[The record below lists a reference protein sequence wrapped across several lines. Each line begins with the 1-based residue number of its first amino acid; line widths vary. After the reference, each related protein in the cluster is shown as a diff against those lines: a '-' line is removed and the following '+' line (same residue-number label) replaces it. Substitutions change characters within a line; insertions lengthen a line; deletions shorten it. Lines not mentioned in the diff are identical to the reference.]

1 MPTDQEV
8 LCRGF
13 GLMVYYAV
21 GRISMFCA
29 DCYMVYESVRALF
42 YNDANVTC
50 PAKVSE
56 FVWFIFLYCICE
68 ILDDAKQVKE
78 RKTNTVEAFRKKIW
92 FDTFV
97 ALLLGLV
104 GQLYIVGACDQ
115 PLNDT
120 VKIYLILQ
128 WATVAW
134 MVPCLV
140 AICVLNKEDVHES
153 PHRTT
158 PRPTLKAC
166 SDGELQRAFDGAFPD
181 GSPALALEEQE

>member
-42 YNDANVTC
+42 YSDTNVSC
-50 PAKVSE
+50 PDKVTE
-56 FVWFIFLYCICE
+56 FVWFIFIWCTVKI
-68 ILDDAKQVKE
+68 IDDAMEAKA
-78 RKTNTVEAFRKKIW
+78 RKTKTVKDFHQKVV
-92 FDTFV
+92 FDAVV
-97 ALLLGLV
+97 ALIVGLV

>member
-1 MPTDQEV
+1 MASDQEL

-13 GLMVYYAV
+13 WLMVFYVV
-21 GRISMFCA
+21 GRVTVFAIEGYVVFRSIG
-29 DCYMVYESVRALF
+29 ALF
-42 YNDANVTC
+42 YNNTNVTC

-56 FVWFIFLYCICE
+56 YVWFIFIYCIAQLIE
-68 ILDDAKQVKE
+68 TTNDASKRE
-78 RKTNTVEAFRKKIW
+78 TKTEKAFREKLLS
-92 FDTFV
+92 DAFV

-104 GQLYIVGACDQ
+104 GQLYILGACDQ